1 MADTTNKLASYFT
14 PYKFTEEVPRLAI
27 AGDGMDKNGKSHWS
41 FMTTPDPIMV
51 VTNDPGTETI
61 LRKAY
66 KRGRKIAGVLRLE
79 YEIPDPKV
87 IAKGDV
93 DKEQQRLWNKAWNR
107 YTDGMSELADSTKD
121 GIRTVIVDTHSA
133 IYDLAQLAKF
143 GKLRG
148 NKENQNL
155 WAEIN
160 GEMHKAFWD
169 LYKNRPDLNIIL
181 LHKLKK
187 EYKASVS
194 TGKDAWSG
202 QYERQSNRDVG
213 FWVDI
218 SLRFGWDK
226 ANRCFYTEIDGAQ
239 PIRFNPGGGVTEDD
253 NPLVGRRWKGAD
265 CTFWALAMDVF
276 PDTMLTPEI
285 WGQ

>member
-1 MADTTNKLASYFT
+1 MANTVNDRSKFFEE
-14 PYKFTEEVPRLAI
+14 YKYTDEIPRLAV

-51 VTNDPGTETI
+51 VTNDPGSETI
-61 LRKAY
+61 LKKAY
-66 KRGRKIAGVLRLE
+66 KKGRKIAGVMRLE
-79 YEIPDPKV
+79 YETPDSKV
-87 IAKGDV
+87 VSKGDV
-93 DKEQQRLWNKAWNR
+93 DKEQQRLWNRAWTR
-107 YTDGMSELADSTKD
+107 YTEGMEELAGNRKD

-133 IYDLAQLAKF
+133 IYELAQLAKF

-160 GEMHKAFWD
+160 SEMHKAFWD
-169 LYKNRPDLNIIL
+169 LYKNRPDLNIVL

-187 EYKASVS
+187 EYAATS
-194 TGKDAWSG
+194 TGKDAWTNR
-202 QYERQSNRDVG
+202 YERQSNRDVG

-226 ANRCFYTEIDGAQ
+226 SQRCFYTEIQDGQ
-239 PIRFNPGGGVTEDD
+239 PIRFNPGGGVTPED
-253 NPLVGRRWKGAD
+253 NPLIGKRWSGAD
-265 CTFWALAMDVF
+265 STFWALAMDVF
-276 PDTMLTPEI
+276 PHTMLTPEI